1 MRRSRNY
8 YSKKNKDDFQ
18 LAVFITVIVLVIIG
32 YFATHPK
39 VVTMIKQAFVITL
52 AILAIG
58 ISIYVA
64 MKFLSK
70 DTRENATLK
79 DTKKQGQI
87 NTKEFLQN
95 NQFSQIEIKI
105 NNIKKQENSYIDQ
118 KWKEAKEKRQQE
130 IIEAY
135 SKINEEPGKLKK
147 IKYQAA
153 KTETKKIRKG
163 KEYEYDVK
171 CFFEQRNYKV
181 YPNGYINGVKDEG
194 IDLIA
199 YKEDEAIL
207 AQCKNWIN
215 PPKQDIIKKFVA
227 DADLFINK
235 NQSKFKNKRIRKI
248 FFTSCRQMDYGA
260 KIFLEEYNQYNQI
273 KIEYVIYAA

>member
-1 MRRSRNY
+1 MRRSY
-8 YSKKNKDDFQ
+8 YSKKDKEEFQ
-18 LAVFITVIVLVIIG
+18 LAFFIAVSILIIIG
-32 YFATHPK
+32 YFATHPE
-39 VVTMIKQAFVITL
+39 VITMIKKAFVITL
-52 AILAIG
+52 VILIIG
-58 ISIYVA
+58 ILIYFTI
-64 MKFLSK
+64 KFLSK
-70 DTRENATLK
+70 DTRENLK
-79 DTKKQGQI
+79 NTEAHGQI
-87 NTKEFLQN
+87 NTKNFI
-95 NQFSQIEIKI
+95 NQTNQGTKDITEEYEKI
-105 NNIKKQENSYIDQ
+105 KQESKNTNFQ
-118 KWKEAKEKRQQE
+118 KT
-130 IIEAY
+130 
-135 SKINEEPGKLKK
+135 
-147 IKYQAA
+147 A
-153 KTETKKIRKG
+153 KTEAEKIQKG

-171 CFFEQRNYKV
+171 CFFEQRDYKV

-199 YKEDEAIL
+199 YKEDEAVL

-273 KIEYVIYAA
+273 KIEYVIYTA

>member
-1 MRRSRNY
+1 MRRSY
-8 YSKKNKDDFQ
+8 YSKKDKEDFQ
-18 LAVFITVIVLVIIG
+18 LAFFIAVCMLIIIG
-32 YFATHPK
+32 YFATHPE
-39 VVTMIKQAFVITL
+39 VITMIKKTFIITL
-52 AILAIG
+52 VILIIG
-58 ISIYVA
+58 ALIYFA
-64 MKFLSK
+64 AKFLSK
-70 DTRENATLK
+70 DTRETTGSKN
-79 DTKKQGQI
+79 TKKQGQI
-87 NTKEFLQN
+87 NTKEILKN
-95 NQFSQIEIKI
+95 NQFSYIET
-105 NNIKKQENSYIDQ
+105 NDTKKQKNSYID
-118 KWKEAKEKRQQE
+118 KEWKEAEEKQQKE

-147 IKYQAA
+147 AKNQAA
-153 KTETKKIRKG
+153 KTEAEKIKKG

-171 CFFEQRNYKV
+171 CFFEQRDYKV
-181 YPNGYINGVKDEG
+181 YPNGYINGVKDDG

-199 YKEDEAIL
+199 YKDDEAVL

>member
-1 MRRSRNY
+1 MRRSY
-8 YSKKNKDDFQ
+8 YSKKDKEDFQ
-18 LAVFITVIVLVIIG
+18 LAFFIAVSILIIIG
-32 YFATHPK
+32 YFATHPE

-52 AILAIG
+52 AILTIG
-58 ISIYVA
+58 ISIYMA
-64 MKFLSK
+64 IKFLSK
-70 DTRENATLK
+70 DTRENATAK
-79 DTKKQGQI
+79 DAKKQGQI
-87 NTKEFLQN
+87 NTKEFLKN
-95 NQFSQIEIKI
+95 NQFSQIETKI

-118 KWKEAKEKRQQE
+118 KWKEAKEKRKQE
-130 IIEAY
+130 IMETY
-135 SKINEEPGKLKK
+135 NKIKEEPGKLKK
-147 IKYQAA
+147 VKYQAA
-153 KTETKKIRKG
+153 KTEAEKIRKG

-171 CFFEQRNYKV
+171 CFFEQRDYKV
-181 YPNGYINGVKDEG
+181 YPNGYINGVKDDG

-199 YKEDEAIL
+199 YKDDEAVL

>member
-1 MRRSRNY
+1 MILRRSRNY

-18 LAVFITVIVLVIIG
+18 LAVFITVIILVIIG
-32 YFATHPK
+32 YFATHPEI
-39 VVTMIKQAFVITL
+39 VTMIKKAFVVTSTIC
-52 AILAIG
+52 IIG
-58 ISIYVA
+58 VVIYFA
-64 MKFLSK
+64 AKFLSK
-70 DTRENATLK
+70 DTRENLK
-79 DTKKQGQI
+79 NTEAHGQI
-87 NTKEFLQN
+87 NTKNFI
-95 NQFSQIEIKI
+95 NQTNQETKDITEEYEK
-105 NNIKKQENSYIDQ
+105 IKKESKNTNFQ
-118 KWKEAKEKRQQE
+118 KT
-130 IIEAY
+130 
-135 SKINEEPGKLKK
+135 
-147 IKYQAA
+147 A
-153 KTETKKIRKG
+153 KTEAEKIQKG

-171 CFFEQRNYKV
+171 CFFEQRDYRV

-199 YKEDEAIL
+199 YKEDEAVL

-273 KIEYVIYAA
+273 KIEYVIYTA